1 MKDRAHEN
9 AMAELFRKDP
19 AYAIELLKSV
29 LKHGDREELRIVLRQ
44 IRKME
49 KLANQADQ
57 SDLDLQKLMDE
68 ALNSIE
74 GWEGQ

>member
-1 MKDRAHEN
+1 MKDRAHEDV
-9 AMAELFRKDP
+9 MAELFRKDP
-19 AYAIELLKSV
+19 AYALELLKSI
-29 LKHGDREELRIVLRQ
+29 LKDGNREELQIMLRQ

-57 SDLDLQKLMDE
+57 ADLDLQKLMEE

-74 GWEGQ
+74 GWDGQ

>member
-1 MKDRAHEN
+1 
-9 AMAELFRKDP
+9 MAELFRKDP
-19 AYAIELLKSV
+19 AYALELLKSI
-29 LKHGDREELRIVLRQ
+29 LKDGNREELQIMLRQ

-57 SDLDLQKLMDE
+57 ADLDLQKLMEE

-74 GWEGQ
+74 GWDGQ